1 MTMNVQQPSAALSGL
16 KDRIDRVTHPPRRE
30 VAELTPPSFGEE
42 HRGAIDSI
50 VTGLVGNLSKRI
62 ADLHALLD
70 QIEQSVLSSAERAK
84 SRLEDHVAVCVRVD
98 DEIRAM
104 KTVVEDLAKDAG
116 REVS

>member
-1 MTMNVQQPSAALSGL
+1 MNVQQAPSAAISTL
-16 KDRIDRVTHPPRRE
+16 KDRIDRVTHPVHRE
-30 VAELTPPSFGEE
+30 PAQELSPPSFGAE

-62 ADLHALLD
+62 ADLHAVLD

-104 KTVVEDLAKDAG
+104 KSVVEDLAKDAG
-116 REVS
+116 REP